1 MDRLNATVDAI
12 NGFAWGSPMLGIPRV
27 TGVLLA
33 LGLVFMPWCKVG
45 YGFRL
50 RFDMDGTVGE
60 GEVKPFCAPMTA
72 LSATVDTGNIAGVA
86 TVIAL
91 GGPDQHRRGDRTE
104 ANWVQE
110 QRTWSRAT

>member
-1 MDRLNATVDAI
+1 
-12 NGFAWGSPMLGIPRV
+12 MLGIPRV

-60 GEVKPFCAPMTA
+60 GEVKPLRIASFASNAFAGA
-72 LSATVDTGNIAGVA
+72 LWGGSSGNTRSHSAMWCST
-86 TVIAL
+86 
-91 GGPDQHRRGDRTE
+91 
-104 ANWVQE
+104 
-110 QRTWSRAT
+110 